1 LPALFSAFPYA
12 LKLCFN
18 IQMPEDQKPFFRNV
32 FDDMLDNE
40 TARHIREQQ
49 AALEAHPEWAEGHYH
64 LAQLYRVQQR
74 PQDAKRELLI
84 ALEMKPLLAD
94 AHMAL
99 GEIYIGEGDLDKA
112 REHAE
117 IASQLG
123 SGRLRDQ
130 LSRYGEI

>member
-1 LPALFSAFPYA
+1 MSEEPKS
-12 LKLCFN
+12 
-18 IQMPEDQKPFFRNV
+18 FFRNV
-32 FDDMLDNE
+32 FDDILDNE
-40 TARHIREQQ
+40 TARHIREQK

-84 ALEMKPLLAD
+84 ALEMQPLLAD

-117 IASQLG
+117 IAAQLG
-123 SGRLRDQ
+123 SGRLADQ
-130 LSRYGEI
+130 LTRYNEM

>member
-1 LPALFSAFPYA
+1 
-12 LKLCFN
+12 
-18 IQMPEDQKPFFRNV
+18 MDEKPFFRNV
-32 FDDMLDNE
+32 MDDMLDHE
-40 TARHIREQQ
+40 TARHIAEQKS
-49 AALEAHPEWAEGHYH
+49 ALEKNPDWAEGHYH

-84 ALEMKPLLAD
+84 ALEMKPLLAE

-99 GEIYIGEGDLDKA
+99 GEIYISEGDLEKG

-123 SGRLRDQ
+123 SGRLQDQ
-130 LSRYGEI
+130 LERYGEL